1 MYLQCHG
8 NLHKPL
14 HHPVLRQEF
23 SLLLLELVVEVSS
36 LAEAHHNVEV
46 AIVPLPGLSV
56 GDNVG
61 VSQLGQ
67 QLGLLLCCSPLTAG
81 STSQV

>member
-1 MYLQCHG
+1 MYLQGHG
-8 NLHKPL
+8 NLDKPL
-14 HHPVLRQEF
+14 HHLILRQEF
-23 SLLLLELVVEVSS
+23 ALLLFEFVVEVSP

-56 GDNVG
+56 GDDVG

-67 QLGLLLCCSPLTAG
+67 KLCLLLCCSPLAAG
-81 STSQV
+81 SASKV